1 MTREETVVVVF
12 AVNGQDG
19 SRSGKRRVEEYEE
32 IRLASTF
39 IGWCARFVNRCRR
52 SSDDYGTRN
61 DAGGAGRRQQ
71 SSSSDSERDPVGGVD
86 GGTTGRTYEERSST
100 ARHWRSR
107 ELQVR
112 QGVVIVGRGR
122 LLRVMV
128 KSRPP
133 GRGRSQTTVFPET
146 AQETGGSCPTTSAFF
161 YSGRNARIAS
171 AVY

>member
-19 SRSGKRRVEEYEE
+19 SRSGQRRVEDYEE
-32 IRLASTF
+32 IRLASTV
-39 IGWCARFVNRCRR
+39 IGWCARFVNRRGR

-61 DAGGAGRRQQ
+61 DAGAAGRRQQ

-100 ARHWRSR
+100 LNSRPWRSR

-133 GRGRSQTTVFPET
+133 GRT
-146 AQETGGSCPTTSAFF
+146 
-161 YSGRNARIAS
+161 IANDCIS
-171 AVY
+171 